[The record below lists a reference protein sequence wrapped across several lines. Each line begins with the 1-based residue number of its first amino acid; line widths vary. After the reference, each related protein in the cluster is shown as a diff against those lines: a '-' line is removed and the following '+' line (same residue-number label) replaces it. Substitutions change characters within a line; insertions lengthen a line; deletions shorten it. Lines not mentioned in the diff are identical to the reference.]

1 MHVNVKLIVYFITSD
16 IELSA
21 VNVTALNYQNI
32 SVGEPLRLHC
42 SVNISHL
49 NSSVDFIW
57 RANDVELNRTIVNRT
72 SNVSDIV
79 SGLFDLYD
87 TKSLKQKDNN
97 TEYNCIVVFNG
108 SPLLTEFGSIF
119 NLILPSSISR
129 E

>member
-1 MHVNVKLIVYFITSD
+1 MHKLIVYFITTD

-57 RANDVELNRTIVNRT
+57 RANDVELNRTTYTVNRT
-72 SNVSDIV
+72 SNASDIV
-79 SGLFDLYD
+79 SDLFDLYD
-87 TKSLKQKDNN
+87 IKSLKQEDNN
-97 TEYNCIVVFNG
+97 TEYNCRVVVNG
-108 SPLLTEFGSIF
+108 SQLLTEFGIF
-119 NLILPSSISR
+119 TISC

>member
-1 MHVNVKLIVYFITSD
+1 MLVYFITSD

-32 SVGEPLRLHC
+32 SVGGPLHLHC

-57 RANDVELNRTIVNRT
+57 RANDVELNRTTVSRT
-72 SNVSDIV
+72 SNASDIV
-79 SGLFDLYD
+79 SDLYD
-87 TKSLKQKDNN
+87 IKSLKQEDNN
-97 TEYNCIVVFNG
+97 TEYNCGVVVNG
-108 SPLLTEFGSIF
+108 SPLLTEFGIF
-119 NLILPSSISR
+119 NLILPPSISR